1 MSQPRYKPS
10 NAISASSETD
20 GLKRRRVVKAR
31 PLEPLD
37 PERRYVQPEASRAGF
52 APSLFRWTWGVARQ
66 GREHGRKVKVSRGAF
81 EPDGLRA
88 PTQQHRKKARFNQ
101 YFELGTGIKFPS
113 VEISQEDRIRRNRIL
128 FLLSLVGVAAYCAYW
143 LLSA

>member
-1 MSQPRYKPS
+1 MTQASSSPPR
-10 NAISASSETD
+10 AISESSGIE
-20 GLKRRRVVKAR
+20 GVNKRRVIKSR

-52 APSLFRWTWGVARQ
+52 APHLFTWVFGAAKP
-66 GREHGRKVKVSRGAF
+66 GREHGRKVKVTRGAF

-113 VEISQEDRIRRNRIL
+113 VELTREDRIRRNRII
-128 FLLSLVGVAAYCAYW
+128 FFVSLAAVLVYGAFW
-143 LLSA
+143 LRAA

>member
-1 MSQPRYKPS
+1 MNHLHPSSPRS
-10 NAISASSETD
+10 GSELTESE
-20 GLKRRRVVKAR
+20 GLNRRRVIKAR

-37 PERRYVQPEASRAGF
+37 PARRYVQPEAARVGF
-52 APSLFRWTWGVARQ
+52 APQLFSWVFGAAKP
-66 GREHGRKVKVSRGAF
+66 GREHGRKVKVTRNAF

-88 PTQQHRKKARFNQ
+88 PTQQHRKQARFNQ

-113 VEISQEDRIRRNRIL
+113 VEISREDRIRRNRIL
-128 FLLSLVGVAAYCAYW
+128 FFLTLAGVVAYCVFW